1 MCEVHGRARPIPP
14 LDCKE
19 SKLLSLGQRR
29 VFFDLTAVLDASAV
43 RTLHGQ
49 IEPLVSEITYLT
61 LKIAAVERL
70 GTQTVQLLVATARA
84 LEMNGK
90 PLKVVKYAA
99 DVTEQVR
106 SAKAP
111 QAAVRESRITA
122 CIRNPA
128 TGFGGLN
135 HFMLPESDA
144 GIWNGASAAT
154 HPEFV
159 DKEHSFRDRL
169 ARTKVEGEVDLF

>member
-84 LEMNGK
+84 LEMNAGWFAIVNIT
-90 PLKVVKYAA
+90 PTFREAYADLGLLA
-99 DVTEQVR
+99 ELDAR
-106 SAKAP
+106 SA
-111 QAAVRESRITA
+111 
-122 CIRNPA
+122 
-128 TGFGGLN
+128 LN
-135 HFMLPESDA
+135 AEKDTY
-144 GIWNGASAAT
+144 G
-154 HPEFV
+154 
-159 DKEHSFRDRL
+159 
-169 ARTKVEGEVDLF
+169 

>member
-84 LEMNGK
+84 LEMNGGRLAIVNIT
-90 PLKVVKYAA
+90 PTFREAYADLGLLA
-99 DVTEQVR
+99 ELDAR
-106 SAKAP
+106 SA
-111 QAAVRESRITA
+111 
-122 CIRNPA
+122 
-128 TGFGGLN
+128 LN
-135 HFMLPESDA
+135 AEKDTY
-144 GIWNGASAAT
+144 G
-154 HPEFV
+154 
-159 DKEHSFRDRL
+159 
-169 ARTKVEGEVDLF
+169 